1 MKIRYDLKIVSK
13 LVKENSTALDIGCG
27 DGELLEFLKTNK
39 KVDGRGI
46 EISHIQVSNAIKKG
60 LSVIHGDAEK
70 DLLAYPDQ
78 SFEYAILSQAIQT
91 MNHPKEIM
99 IEMLRIAKY
108 AIISLPNFAYYK
120 NRLHLLLKGKMPIN
134 KIIPYQWYD
143 TPNIHF
149 CSIKDFKILCEE
161 LNFIIKNEIFINSNQ
176 QLDKFVLL
184 QKYSNLFAEYGVF
197 LITKKEFKTGDQE
210 EFAFKKD
217 FVLGYKPLIPN
228 PIFKSFKKN

>member
-1 MKIRYDLKIVSK
+1 MKIRYDLKIVAK
-13 LVKENSTALDIGCG
+13 LVKENSKVLDIGCG
-27 DGELLEFLKTNK
+27 DGELLEFLKIHK

-46 EISHIQVSNAIKKG
+46 EISNKQVSNAIKKG

-78 SFEYAILSQAIQT
+78 SFEYAILSQSIQT
-91 MNHPKEIM
+91 MNHPKEI
-99 IEMLRIAKY
+99 INEMLRIAKY

-120 NRLHLLLKGKMPIN
+120 NRLYLLLKGKMPIN

-149 CSIKDFKILCEE
+149 CSIKDFKILCKE
-161 LNFIIKNEIFINSNQ
+161 LNFITKNEIFINSDQ
-176 QLDKFVLL
+176 QLNQFILL
-184 QKYSNLFAEYGVF
+184 QKFSNLFAEYGIF
-197 LITKKEFKTGDQE
+197 LITKKEFKTSDQE

-217 FVLGYKPLIPN
+217 FVLGYKQLTTTA
-228 PIFKSFKKN
+228 FFKKD